1 MPQGIVS
8 LGLFFLLATPI
19 ILMNTSTIP
28 RRSHLPYNMAKT
40 FDGSPNLR
48 AVPSTGWRLHPS
60 LLSTIINWFH
70 HIYFSDFGNP
80 SPNSFS
86 TNMNLS
92 FISLSL
98 KYSSETKFRRAI
110 GCFELL
116 NTSMT
121 A

>member
-1 MPQGIVS
+1 MLCTMAAPFRQRRDSDCQALLTVEGLLGKWLKVEMPEEEFVLGIV
-8 LGLFFLLATPI
+8 
-19 ILMNTSTIP
+19 
-28 RRSHLPYNMAKT
+28 
-40 FDGSPNLR
+40 
-48 AVPSTGWRLHPS
+48 
-60 LLSTIINWFH
+60 WFH
-70 HIYFSDFGNP
+70 HIHFNDFGNS

-86 TNMNLS
+86 TSMNLS
-92 FISLSL
+92 FISFSL